1 MERRRHKT
9 ARDVKNPGSKSRG
22 SVSSKDAP
30 NSRRTASQAE
40 RILNFWMTPGHAAE
54 DAVLLWAR
62 WFVPDLEFDR
72 LCKSLFLKCYRDA
85 AFGRLDSWKKTPR
98 SCLALVLLLDQFPRN
113 MFRDTPRAF
122 ATDAKAREV
131 SRHAIAAGFDRELPP
146 IMRMFFYLPFEH
158 SEDLHDQMKSVR
170 LALVLA
176 DDFGEPAEGAAVRM
190 SAELHLKMIRRFGR
204 FPGRN
209 EALGRQ
215 STEEEIEFLK
225 HQHSRT
231 LFASESS
238 PGRRKESD

>member
-1 MERRRHKT
+1 MERRRHKI
-9 ARDVKNPGSKSRG
+9 ARDMKKPGSKSRR

-30 NSRRTASQAE
+30 NSSRTASQAE

-54 DAVLLWAR
+54 DAVHLWSR
-62 WFVPDLEFDR
+62 WFVQDPEFDR
-72 LCKSLFLKCYRDA
+72 LCKSLFLNSYRDA
-85 AFGRLDSWKKTPR
+85 AFGRLDSWKKAPK

-131 SRHAIAAGFDRELPP
+131 SRHAIAAGFDRESPP
-146 IMRMFFYLPFEH
+146 ITRMFFYLPFEH
-158 SEDLHDQMKSVR
+158 SEDLHDQMESVR

-176 DDFGEPAEGAAVRM
+176 DDFGKPAEGAAVRM

-225 HQHSRT
+225 HQHSR
-231 LFASESS
+231 S
-238 PGRRKESD
+238 